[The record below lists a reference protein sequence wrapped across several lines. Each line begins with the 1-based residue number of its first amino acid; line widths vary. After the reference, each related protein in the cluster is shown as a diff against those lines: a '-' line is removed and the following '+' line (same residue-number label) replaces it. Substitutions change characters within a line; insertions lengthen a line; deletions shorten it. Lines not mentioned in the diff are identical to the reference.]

1 MDKEVRVNPHNPE
14 AVGGVVRVSELMGE
28 DTQPPILPTDEFEAA
43 VRALGPIPRT
53 SIVDLLMAR
62 DGLDAVEAQEISN
75 DVQARVA
82 AGEALNVALAAHGI
96 DPRELGL
103 QE

>member
-1 MDKEVRVNPHNPE
+1 MDKKLRVNSHHPE

-28 DTQPPILPTDEFEAA
+28 DTKPPVLPTDEFEAA